1 MAGMWASVSIVGM
14 HRHGTLVRSRLL
26 PRSETFVTPKLRGEA
41 AATMAAAMVGVAAS
55 VAAPNPAVAEVPKFS
70 FFGLGGGIQSDI
82 YNQNDNPINPYSQF
96 SEIGSDNVYQAR
108 KPDEVDRRKK
118 DLAAALTRFENTDVY
133 IKTKQAQQLKSN
145 LLEAANMRQDLI
157 YFSGAEGS
165 PAYQKARDFSQKIA
179 TLGVDGEQKQWG
191 LAAQD
196 FAAAT
201 KILKE
206 WKDVAKF

>member
-1 MAGMWASVSIVGM
+1 MTGSHAF
-14 HRHGTLVRSRLL
+14 R
-26 PRSETFVTPKLRGEA
+26 
-41 AATMAAAMVGVAAS
+41 
-55 VAAPNPAVAEVPKFS
+55 FS

-145 LLEAANMRQDLI
+145 LLEAANMRQDLRLACI
-157 YFSGAEGS
+157 GQGFPEKGTNWLLS
-165 PAYQKARDFSQKIA
+165 
-179 TLGVDGEQKQWG
+179 TG
-191 LAAQD
+191 L
-196 FAAAT
+196 
-201 KILKE
+201 L
-206 WKDVAKF
+206 